1 MDLQK
6 DIKKL
11 VTYGLD
17 KKLIE
22 PEDETYTINQY
33 LEVFRLDEYDDPDI
47 TGEEIVLPEILDRL
61 TDAAYDRYIIKS
73 DDIVTRD
80 LFDTKLMGILT
91 PKPSQV
97 IKEFRTYYEESP
109 KKATEFFYEFSQD
122 TNYIRRDRV
131 KKDMKWKVNSPYGD
145 IDITINLSKPE
156 KDPKAIAAAK
166 NAKQS
171 SYPKCQLC
179 MENEGYAGRMNHP
192 ARQNHRIIPITIHGS
207 RWGFQYSPYVY
218 YNEHCIVLNGEHTP
232 MQINR
237 DTFAKLFDFIRQ
249 FPHYF
254 VGSNADLPIVGGSIL
269 THDHFQGGHY
279 TFAMERA
286 EMEQEFT
293 IPGYEDVT
301 AGIVHWPLSVIRIR
315 HKDSERLIELADHI
329 LKKWRN
335 YSDPEAFI
343 FEQTNGEPHN
353 TITPIARRR
362 GEEYELDLTLRN
374 NITTEERPLGVYHPR
389 EEYHHIK
396 KENIG
401 LIEVMG
407 LAVLPSRLKKEM
419 ESLAECLVN
428 KKDIASVEELKKHA
442 AWVEGFL
449 PKYTEITQENVWN
462 ILEKEVGEVF
472 VKVLEDAGV
481 YKCTEEGRK
490 AFMRFV
496 NTL

>member
-179 MENEGYAGRMNHP
+179 MENEGYA
-192 ARQNHRIIPITIHGS
+192 
-207 RWGFQYSPYVY
+207 
-218 YNEHCIVLNGEHTP
+218 
-232 MQINR
+232 
-237 DTFAKLFDFIRQ
+237 
-249 FPHYF
+249 
-254 VGSNADLPIVGGSIL
+254 
-269 THDHFQGGHY
+269 
-279 TFAMERA
+279 
-286 EMEQEFT
+286 
-293 IPGYEDVT
+293 
-301 AGIVHWPLSVIRIR
+301 
-315 HKDSERLIELADHI
+315 
-329 LKKWRN
+329 
-335 YSDPEAFI
+335 
-343 FEQTNGEPHN
+343 
-353 TITPIARRR
+353 
-362 GEEYELDLTLRN
+362 
-374 NITTEERPLGVYHPR
+374 
-389 EEYHHIK
+389 
-396 KENIG
+396 
-401 LIEVMG
+401 
-407 LAVLPSRLKKEM
+407 
-419 ESLAECLVN
+419 
-428 KKDIASVEELKKHA
+428 
-442 AWVEGFL
+442 
-449 PKYTEITQENVWN
+449 
-462 ILEKEVGEVF
+462 
-472 VKVLEDAGV
+472 
-481 YKCTEEGRK
+481 
-490 AFMRFV
+490 
-496 NTL
+496 